1 MALNR
6 HDLRRRRAAF
16 GQAVAGLAMAV
27 PLLSAC
33 AIGPAGSASGPAPA
47 LDAASAVPAR
57 VSARA
62 AASAVDVT
70 GRRGRMSVAQREALL
85 KRLGAQGGGNDLNR
99 HLLAM
104 ASFDDVDLYAH
115 NDSSLLIDGPR
126 TFAAM
131 FEAIERARHTV
142 LLQSYIIEDAGIS
155 ERLAALLARK
165 RAQGVGV
172 AVLYDDVGSIGT
184 PKRFLQAMQD
194 AGIPTCAFNPVSPFK
209 RAGYWGITHR
219 DHRKI
224 LTVDRQV
231 GFTGGVNISAVYS
244 SGSFGRAR
252 LRTDADPK
260 RSGWRDTQVRLRGP
274 AVAALEDVMRKTWGS
289 QGCAGQLPPNA
300 PPNVPTNAT
309 TNAPAQASGG
319 SGDDVVRIVP
329 AGPDEVESR
338 IYAMLLNAIDT
349 ATRSVYLTM
358 AYFAPG
364 PDMVDA
370 LCEAAQRGVDVR
382 LVLPSISDFQPVLY
396 AGQSH
401 YARLLAAGV
410 KLYELNDAVLHAK
423 TAVID
428 GVVSTVGSSNM
439 DWRSFEANN
448 EVNAVIFGE
457 RFGSAMVDV
466 FNQDIARSTAIEAS
480 AWQQRALGQRLK
492 EQMARLFERLW

>member
-1 MALNR
+1 MAPRRVELT
-6 HDLRRRRAAF
+6 RRRAAL
-16 GQAVAGLAMAV
+16 GQAVAGLAVSV

-33 AIGPAGSASGPAPA
+33 AIGPMVPAGGAAAAS
-47 LDAASAVPAR
+47 AASAVPAR
-57 VSARA
+57 VSART

-70 GRRGRMSVAQREALL
+70 GRRGRMTAAQREALL
-85 KRLGAQGGGNDLNR
+85 QRLGAQGGGNDLNR

-115 NDSSLLIDGPR
+115 HDATLLIDGPR

-131 FEAIERARHTV
+131 FEAIEQARHTV
-142 LLQSYIIEDAGIS
+142 LLQSYIIEDAGVS
-155 ERLAALLARK
+155 QRLAALLARK
-165 RAQGVGV
+165 KAQGVGV
-172 AVLYDDVGSIGT
+172 AVLYDDLGSFGT
-184 PKRFLQAMQD
+184 PKRFLEDMQA

-231 GFTGGVNISAVYS
+231 GFTGGVNISAVYA

-252 LRTDADPK
+252 VRTEADPR

-274 AVAALEDVMRKTWGS
+274 AVAALEDVMRKTWGQ
-289 QGCAGQLPPNA
+289 QGCAGLLPAAA
-300 PPNVPTNAT
+300 PPAAT
-309 TNAPAQASGG
+309 TVPATAVA
-319 SGDDVVRIVP
+319 DDVVRIVP
-329 AGPDEVESR
+329 AGPDEPDSR

-364 PDMVDA
+364 DEMIDA

-382 LVLPSISDFQPVLY
+382 LILPSISDFKPVLY
-396 AGQSH
+396 AGQAH
-401 YARLLAAGV
+401 YQRLLEAGV
-410 KLYELNDAVLHAK
+410 RLYELNDAVLHAK

-448 EVNAVIFGE
+448 EVNAVVFGE

-466 FNQDIARSTAIEAS
+466 FNQDIARSTALTPQAWAGRS
-480 AWQQRALGQRLK
+480 AGQRLK
-492 EQMARLFERLW
+492 EQLARLFERLW

>member
-1 MALNR
+1 L
-6 HDLRRRRAAF
+6 RRAAF
-16 GQAVAGLAMAV
+16 GQAVAGLAMTV
-27 PLLSAC
+27 PLLSGC
-33 AIGPAGSASGPAPA
+33 AIGAAGTLSGPAAAP
-47 LDAASAVPAR
+47 DAASAVPAK
-57 VSARA
+57 VSARSV
-62 AASAVDVT
+62 ASAVDVT
-70 GRRGRMSVAQREALL
+70 GRRGRMTASQRETLL
-85 KRLGAQGGGNDLNR
+85 KRLGDQGGGNDLNR

-104 ASFDDVDLYAH
+104 ASFDEVDLYAH
-115 NDSSLLIDGPR
+115 NDSTLLIDGPR

-131 FEAIERARHTV
+131 FEAIEQARHTI
-142 LLQSYIIEDAGIS
+142 LLQSYIIEDASIS

-165 RAQGVGV
+165 KAQGVGV
-172 AVLYDDVGSIGT
+172 AVLYDDLGSIGT
-184 PKRFLQAMQD
+184 PQRFLGSMQA

-209 RAGYWGITHR
+209 RAGYWGIAHR

-252 LRTDADPK
+252 LRTEADPK
-260 RSGWRDTQVRLRGP
+260 RTGWRDTQVRLRGP

-289 QGCAGQLPPNA
+289 QGCAGLLP
-300 PPNVPTNAT
+300 
-309 TNAPAQASGG
+309 APAQTTAAQTTGA
-319 SGDDVVRIVP
+319 DDVVRIVP
-329 AGPDEVESR
+329 SGPDEAESR

-349 ATRSVYLTM
+349 STRSVYLTM

-364 PDMVDA
+364 PDMIDA

-382 LVLPSISDFQPVLY
+382 LVLPSISDFKPVLY

-401 YARLLAAGV
+401 YERLLTAGV

-448 EVNAVIFGE
+448 EVNAVVFGE
-457 RFGSAMVDV
+457 PFGSAMVEV
-466 FNQDIARSTAIEAS
+466 FNQDIARSTAITTQS
-480 AWQQRALGQRLK
+480 WQQRAIGQRLK
-492 EQMARLFERLW
+492 EQLARLFERLW